1 MRVVTAVGRREKRRR
16 RKETARVRV
25 FVTGHKSG
33 ARKPLVCAADREK
46 TRVLSEF
53 SIVDLARDILLSFSV
68 SRHRIPAFEE
78 REITSKV
85 ICGIA
90 VHRSIDRGQGS
101 TRVYE
106 IAQSVRGIRSAL
118 RGILIYSMQSI
129 YSSDKNNVLE

>member
-1 MRVVTAVGRREKRRR
+1 M
-16 RKETARVRV
+16 
-25 FVTGHKSG
+25 FVTRHKSG

-85 ICGIA
+85 ICGILCAVA

-129 YSSDKNNVLE
+129 YSPDKNNVLE